1 MIRTQA
7 RAVIPAPPSG
17 VYALLTDPARAVEL
31 GRHPVEVLSVEE
43 HADGRRISRLRTRLP
58 SGAAVESESTVLERV
73 PDQRIVVVSRI
84 DRFGFAPTRRGRFGR
99 LTSRMERTL
108 EAHPGGTLV
117 RVRAEFRFQ
126 PLLLTVYFAL
136 VKRGQ
141 WQRATDEGLER
152 LRAAFA

>member
-17 VYALLTDPARAVEL
+17 VYALLSDPARAVEL

-43 HADGRRISRLRTRLP
+43 HADGRRVTRLRRRLP
-58 SGAAVESESTVLERV
+58 SGARVESESTVLERV
-73 PDQRIVVVSRI
+73 PDRRIVVASHV
-84 DRFGFAPTRRGRFGR
+84 DRFGFAPTRYGRFGR

-126 PLLLTVYFAL
+126 QLLLTVYFAL